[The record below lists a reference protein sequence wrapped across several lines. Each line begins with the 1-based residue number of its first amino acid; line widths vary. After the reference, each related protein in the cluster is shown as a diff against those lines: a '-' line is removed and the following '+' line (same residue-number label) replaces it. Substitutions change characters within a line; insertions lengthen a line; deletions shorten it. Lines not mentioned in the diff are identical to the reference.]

1 MCKTMLLLAVLV
13 SAGSLYGA
21 DPIIGTW
28 KLDVT
33 KSEIPPSETAIKE
46 LTETYL
52 EIEGDQ
58 IEFTRKGTQVNGV
71 AISSKWTWPRQGGM
85 VKRLYPSP
93 LPADRAYV
101 QTVVEPGN
109 WYVTVLQ
116 NGKQIAVRHK
126 TFSKDGNIMTQ
137 TYKEMGAQGKPNVEV
152 LVFDRQ

>member
-1 MCKTMLLLAVLV
+1 MRKALLFFAVLGLTGPMWAV
-13 SAGSLYGA
+13 

-58 IEFTRKGTQVNGV
+58 IEFTRKGTQANGA

-116 NGKQIAVRHK
+116 NGKQGGVRHK
-126 TFSKDGNIMTQ
+126 TFSKDGKIMTQ
-137 TYKEMGAQGKPNVEV
+137 IYKEMDAQGKPFVEV